1 MSMQRRRKAPTAG
14 RLCPLILIVSMTLAG
29 CWSVDADPV
38 SKPSPQTV
46 LPRGAVRYVSP
57 GGQDTWPG
65 TRAQPW
71 GTLAHALTTLQPGQ
85 QLYVRGGDYREKL
98 VKLKIHRGTRTLP
111 IVVKAYPHERP
122 VVRGLVWLRRP
133 SYWTIDGLN
142 VTWNP
147 RVTPMHRQMVKLTGG
162 VGWTWQN
169 SEIWGSRGAAN
180 VFISG
185 FGHRQPADWSLT
197 GNCIHGVNPSQKVRK
212 SSNLSIGNIDSHG
225 PGSVTRNLIF
235 NTEGQQNVVLGSPSG
250 GPTNVLF
257 AYNTVYGSGA
267 AVTFAGGNRKVAIYR
282 NLLGGVSS
290 GLLIRSNESQ
300 TTRNVVSQNLGVGAD
315 RFIRWQKE
323 QLLEGPGNVLNDNV
337 DFNDV
342 SSCQGFDTDA
352 SAALPYGRDAL
363 SQEQD
368 G

>member
-1 MSMQRRRKAPTAG
+1 MRMQRRHMSTTAG
-14 RLCPLILIVSMTLAG
+14 RLCPLVLIVSMTLVG
-29 CWSVDADPV
+29 CSSVDADPV
-38 SKPSPQTV
+38 SKPSPPSV
-46 LPRGAVRYVSP
+46 LPLGAVRYVSP

-71 GTLAHALTTLQPGQ
+71 GTLTHALTTLQPGQ

-98 VKLKIHRGTRTLP
+98 VKLRIHRGTPTMP
-111 IVVKAYPHERP
+111 IVVKAYPQERP
-122 VVRGLVWLRRP
+122 IVHGLVWLRRP

-147 RVTPMHRQMVKLTGG
+147 RVTPVPRQMVKLTGG

-169 SEIWGSRGAAN
+169 SEIWGSRGATN
-180 VFISG
+180 LFIG
-185 FGHRQPADWSLT
+185 GLGHRQPADWSLT
-197 GNCIHGVNPSQKVRK
+197 DNCIHDVDPPGRIR
-212 SSNLSIGNIDSHG
+212 SSNLAIGEMDSHG

-235 NTEGQQNVVLGSPSG
+235 NAAGRQNVVLGSPSG
-250 GPTNVLF
+250 GPTNLLL

-282 NLLGGVSS
+282 NMLGGVSS

-315 RFIRWQKE
+315 RFLRPQKE
-323 QLLEGPGNVLNDNV
+323 QLLEGPGNVVNDGV
-337 DFNDV
+337 EFSDV
-342 SSCQGFDTDA
+342 STCQGFHTEA
-352 SAALPYGRDAL
+352 SAALPYGRDAV
-363 SQEQD
+363 SSEQ
-368 G
+368 GG